1 MLVCLAL
8 MIAIASSINTIIYLS
23 PIFIDKLLNPINFL

>member
-1 MLVCLAL
+1 MLVCLVL
-8 MIAIASSINTIIYLS
+8 MIATASSINIIIYLP